1 MDVKGL
7 KLGLENLT
15 FCDIEAEGTF
25 IPSLPTVELADLRE
39 VDPNFVKMFKLS
51 QLTIEYLLHSQVR
64 LSLAD
69 IKLSN

>member
-1 MDVKGL
+1 MKGL

-15 FCDIEAEGTF
+15 FCDIEAEGDYYVIF
-25 IPSLPTVELADLRE
+25 SDISFADLRD

-64 LSLAD
+64 LRLF
-69 IKLSN
+69 L